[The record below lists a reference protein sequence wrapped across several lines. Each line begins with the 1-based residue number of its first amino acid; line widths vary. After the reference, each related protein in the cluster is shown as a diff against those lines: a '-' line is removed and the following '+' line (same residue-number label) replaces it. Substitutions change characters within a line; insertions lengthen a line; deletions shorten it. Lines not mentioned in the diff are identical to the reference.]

1 MRGGH
6 GLPSFFVAEIFI
18 VNNLDTIV
26 NAIGIAYGILLVLS
40 VFVRNRVTE
49 SMRIDALFIKQSTEN
64 TRPLNLVVGL
74 LVAGYGIYSLS
85 AAKRTVS
92 KSRTRKGLYAGQV
105 GRVAA
110 PPARGRLV
118 AGLRIKELGPG
129 SLKRRIAT
137 DLT

>member
-49 SMRIDALFIKQSTEN
+49 SMRIDALFMKQSTEN

-85 AAKRTVS
+85 AA
-92 KSRTRKGLYAGQV
+92 
-105 GRVAA
+105 
-110 PPARGRLV
+110 
-118 AGLRIKELGPG
+118 
-129 SLKRRIAT
+129 
-137 DLT
+137 